1 MADSGTVARLVA
13 RTLERRHLTRA
24 GMTRIG
30 ALVAIGAAVWF
41 SRADTV
47 GGLVGS
53 ALLGVV
59 LFCDAVRGHMRA
71 DRHDALTLWL
81 AQMLA
86 HLREYAVHLGLA
98 VGAVLA
104 GINGAWGW
112 AAGALV
118 ALALRDSLLEAGN
131 APAASVAGRGGKW
144 SPVFREH
151 AGGLRGTPGSRSSH
165 ASRRSDPVLAARL
178 FGATVITDAG
188 TTSSPDTPEPRTEG
202 GGRSPV
208 PEATTPAGRR
218 RCVGSPLRSLLA
230 FPQPVRFTVVAVAAT
245 LWDAR
250 VAFVTLVFG
259 CAVAITAHLVDP
271 ADHGA
276 DR

>member
-1 MADSGTVARLVA
+1 MADGGTVARLVA
-13 RTLERRHLTRA
+13 RILERGHVTRA
-24 GMTRIG
+24 GVTRISV
-30 ALVAIGAAVWF
+30 LVAIGAAVWF

-59 LFCDAVRGHMRA
+59 LFCDAVRERMRT

-98 VGAVLA
+98 VGAVVA
-104 GINGAWGW
+104 GINGVWGW

-118 ALALRDSLLEAGN
+118 ALALRDSLLEARN
-131 APAASVAGRGGKW
+131 APAASGPGHGGKR
-144 SPVFREH
+144 SPVPREPVR
-151 AGGLRGTPGSRSSH
+151 GLRGMLGPRISRV
-165 ASRRSDPVLAARL
+165 SRESDPVLTSRL
-178 FGATVITDAG
+178 FGATVIAGAG
-188 TTSSPDTPEPRTEG
+188 TASPPEAPEARGAG

-208 PEATTPAGRR
+208 PETTTSAGRR
-218 RCVGSPLRSLLA
+218 RCAGSAVRSLLN
-230 FPQPVRFTVVAVAAT
+230 FSQPVRFTVVAVAAT

-250 VAFVTLVFG
+250 VAFVTLIFG
-259 CAVAITAHLVDP
+259 CAVAITAHLVGPTDP
-271 ADHGA
+271 GA